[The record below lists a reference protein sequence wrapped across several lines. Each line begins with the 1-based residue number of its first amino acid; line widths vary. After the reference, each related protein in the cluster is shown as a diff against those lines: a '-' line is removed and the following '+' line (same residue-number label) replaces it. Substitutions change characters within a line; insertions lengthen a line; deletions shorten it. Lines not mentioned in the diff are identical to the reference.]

1 MQKQSFKSQT
11 VQIKFCK
18 GNQRVQLSLYILKLF
33 IVSCQLFCNSCSFSL
48 FHDLLQILFS
58 CCSIIVDQL
67 YTIFLRLRKTNK
79 KCRNVTIKNEKKKS
93 EARNIA
99 ASKKYRFLIFV
110 TLDLVVLENCTRI
123 SNLDIKLPESV
134 IITNRLNLV

>member
-1 MQKQSFKSQT
+1 M
-11 VQIKFCK
+11 
-18 GNQRVQLSLYILKLF
+18 QLSLYILKLS
-33 IVSCQLFCNSCSFSL
+33 IVSCQLFLIPAPIHYFTFCFRFYFL
-48 FHDLLQILFS
+48 VAD
-58 CCSIIVDQL
+58 IIVNQL
-67 YTIFLRLRKTNK
+67 YIILLRLRKTNK

-123 SNLDIKLPESV
+123 SNLDIKLLESV

>member
-1 MQKQSFKSQT
+1 MSQ
-11 VQIKFCK
+11 C
-18 GNQRVQLSLYILKLF
+18 Y
-33 IVSCQLFCNSCSFSL
+33 
-48 FHDLLQILFS
+48 
-58 CCSIIVDQL
+58 
-67 YTIFLRLRKTNK
+67 NK
-79 KCRNVTIKNEKKKS
+79 KRKKKKS

-134 IITNRLNLV
+134 IITNRINLV